1 MLALNHIHLKAT
13 DPRKTAAWYVEMFG
27 AEIVRDT
34 ENQGAVF
41 LAVDVA
47 GIRLSISSPAAG
59 QSLPQGS
66 ADVHLGLEHYGLETD
81 DIEGLLA
88 RLQAGGV
95 EVLEP
100 LRTVASGLK
109 IAFIRAPDDVRIELM
124 QLSP

>member
-1 MLALNHIHLKAT
+1 MNHIHLKAT
-13 DPRKTAAWYVEMFG
+13 EPRKTAAWYVEMFG

-41 LAVDVA
+41 LGLDMA
-47 GIRLSISSPAAG
+47 GTRLSISSPAAG

-81 DIEGLLA
+81 DLEGLMG
-88 RLQAGGV
+88 RLQSGGV

-100 LRTVASGLK
+100 LRALESGLK
-109 IAFIRAPDDVRIELM
+109 IAFVRAPDDVRIELM
-124 QLSP
+124 QLPS

>member
-1 MLALNHIHLKAT
+1 MLSLNHIHLKAT

-41 LAVDVA
+41 LGVDVA
-47 GIRLSISSPAAG
+47 GIRLSISSPAEG

-81 DIEGLLA
+81 DLEGLMA
-88 RLQAGGV
+88 RLQSGGV

-100 LRTVASGLK
+100 LRALEDGRK
-109 IAFIRAPDDVRIELM
+109 FAFILAPDDVRIELM
-124 QLSP
+124 QLPS